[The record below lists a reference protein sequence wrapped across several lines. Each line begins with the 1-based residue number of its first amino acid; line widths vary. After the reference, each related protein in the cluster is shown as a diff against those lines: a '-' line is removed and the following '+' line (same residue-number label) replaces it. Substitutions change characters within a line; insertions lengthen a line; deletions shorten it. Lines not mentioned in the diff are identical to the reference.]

1 LAEEGFSKIRAHTRP
16 FLPRGWSSQ
25 RSAAR
30 TIATGAATRHAGRV
44 PSKLASILLVQRH
57 TLERRA
63 EMAND
68 TVDTLNSFLRGEIS
82 AVETYRQA
90 IEKLRDNPEAST
102 LSECLRS
109 HEQRVSL
116 LSNEI
121 RMRGGEPARGS
132 GAWGAFAKLL
142 EGGAKLFGA
151 KAAIA
156 ALEEGEDH
164 GRDDYKRD
172 APKLE
177 PDARAF
183 VQQQI
188 LPEQLRTHQA
198 MSTLK
203 KRLDT
208 AA

>member
-1 LAEEGFSKIRAHTRP
+1 
-16 FLPRGWSSQ
+16 
-25 RSAAR
+25 
-30 TIATGAATRHAGRV
+30 
-44 PSKLASILLVQRH
+44 
-57 TLERRA
+57 
-63 EMAND
+63 MAND

-90 IEKLRDNPEAST
+90 IEKLKDEPEVTT
-102 LSECLRS
+102 LSECMYS

-116 LSNEI
+116 LTNEI
-121 RMRGGEPARGS
+121 RQRGGKPAQGS

-177 PDARAF
+177 PDARSF
-183 VQQQI
+183 IQQRI
-188 LPEQLRTHQA
+188 VPEQLRTHQA
-198 MSTLK
+198 MSLLK
-203 KRLDT
+203 KRLST